1 MTDKD
6 RRTKTGPI
14 APANDNNPSGTVS
27 DPAMKARMDELV
39 FIFARMLGRQIAREE
54 FERRLGQ
61 IDAANDNDPS
71 NRSIPNREEP
81 DE

>member
-1 MTDKD
+1 MSPQNPGQF
-6 RRTKTGPI
+6 RAKTGPI
-14 APANDNNPSGTVS
+14 APANDNNPSGTAS

-39 FIFARMLGRQIAREE
+39 FILARMLGRQIAREE

-61 IDAANDNDPS
+61 IDTANDNDPS
-71 NRSIPNREEP
+71 DRSREEP

>member
-6 RRTKTGPI
+6 RTATTGPI
-14 APANDNNPSGTVS
+14 APANDNNPSGTSS

-39 FIFARMLGRQIAREE
+39 FILARMLGRQIAREE

-61 IDAANDNDPS
+61 MDAANDNDPS
-71 NRSIPNREEP
+71 NRSTPSREEP

>member
-6 RRTKTGPI
+6 RTATTGPI
-14 APANDNNPSGTVS
+14 APANDNNPSGNAS

-39 FIFARMLGRQIAREE
+39 FIVARMLGRQIAREE
-54 FERRLGQ
+54 FERRLGE
-61 IDAANDNDPS
+61 IDTANDNDPS
-71 NRSIPNREEP
+71 NQSAASREEP